1 MNEKESLATYEAAIS
16 PAFQTYQAAGS
27 TDEAF
32 KTYSAIVTPLW
43 AEHEARLGGPED
55 ATGDLAESDDSGNED
70 NSSYA
75 DSTRAELVTLL
86 EARSLDTNGNK
97 TVLVARL
104 EADDDANADANA
116 DDADDDDAV
125 DDDAVDDSGTED
137 DDTNS

>member
-32 KTYSAIVTPLW
+32 QTYSAIVTPLW
-43 AEHEARLGGPED
+43 AEHEARIGGSVD
-55 ATGDLAESDDSGNED
+55 ATGDLTEPDDNGNED

-75 DSTRAELVTLL
+75 DSTRAELVALL

-97 TVLVARL
+97 AVLVARL
-104 EADDDANADANA
+104 EADDDANAEANA
-116 DDADDDDAV
+116 EDAD

>member
-1 MNEKESLATYEAAIS
+1 MTMTKKESLATYEAAIS

-75 DSTRAELVTLL
+75 DSTRAELVALL

-104 EADDDANADANA
+104 EDDDDANTE
-116 DDADDDDAV
+116 DADDDV
-125 DDDAVDDSGTED
+125 DDDSGTED
-137 DDTNS
+137 DDTNG